1 MSSELKCKTRRIL
14 LKISGEALSGDNG
27 FGIDPSVLSNT
38 AKAIRAV
45 QNEGVQTVLVIGGG
59 NIFRGAALQK
69 AGFDRVTGDQM
80 GMLATIMN
88 GLAMR
93 EELKAQGGK
102 CVLMSAYGVPSIST
116 QYSASLGREILDS
129 GSSLIV
135 AGGTGNPFFTTDTAA
150 VLRAVELQC
159 SEVLKATKVD
169 GVYTADPFKDKS
181 AKKYDTLSFDEVIEK
196 QLEVMD
202 LTAFALARDHHM
214 PIRVFS
220 MGKDGAFMRAAKG
233 ESEGTLVS

>member
-1 MSSELKCKTRRIL
+1 MSSELNCKTRRIL

-116 QYSASLGREILDS
+116 QYSATLGREILDS